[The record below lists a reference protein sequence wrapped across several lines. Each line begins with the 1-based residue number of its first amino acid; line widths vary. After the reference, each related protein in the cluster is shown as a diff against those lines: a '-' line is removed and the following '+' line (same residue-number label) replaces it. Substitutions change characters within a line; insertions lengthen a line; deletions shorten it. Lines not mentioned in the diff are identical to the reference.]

1 MNDTDLINRIKEQEK
16 PVIIGTSGFGGS
28 GKSTLTRRLSEQLT
42 APVVGVDSFFRSIHE
57 TDYHD
62 WEIIDFERLYTAVI
76 LPFIHHQNPIAF
88 TEMDW
93 GTGEITRQTEI
104 QHNGVL
110 IIEGIGLF
118 REPLLGRLDIK
129 IWIDCPIE
137 VAVERGKA
145 RDKNEYGVDNDHL
158 WDTLWKQ
165 NDLQYFA
172 SKKPHEAADYVIPYA
187 EKRPRV

>member
-1 MNDTDLINRIKEQEK
+1 MNDIDLINRIKEQEK
-16 PVIIGTSGFGGS
+16 PVIIGISGFGGS
-28 GKSTLTRRLSEQLT
+28 GKSTLARRLSEQLA
-42 APVVGVDSFFRSIHE
+42 APIIGVDSFFRSIHE
-57 TDYHD
+57 TDYRD
-62 WEIIDFERLYTAVI
+62 WEIIDFERLCTAVI
-76 LPFIHHQNPIAF
+76 LPFTHNQSPLSF

-118 REPLLGRLDIK
+118 REPLLGRFTIK

-137 VAVERGKA
+137 VAMERGKA
-145 RDKNEYGVDNDHL
+145 RDKNAYGVDNDHL

-172 SKKPHEAADYVIPYA
+172 SKKPHEGADYVPPYA
-187 EKRPRV
+187 EKRPS